1 MTDLFSGGLDVATA
15 DLSDDGRYR
24 YRLTRRWADGDTWAT
39 FVMLNPSTA
48 DATEDDPTIRRC
60 TAFAKREGCSAL
72 QVVNLFAYRATDP
85 RELTKIAD
93 PIGPENDAWLSKA
106 LRFPSL
112 RIAAWGTHGR
122 PDRVVVV
129 KSFAGS
135 CLRALGVTKDG
146 HPRHP
151 LYVRADA
158 PLVQWPAGSEAHR

>member
-24 YRLTRRWADGDTWAT
+24 YRLTRRWADGDAWAT

-60 TAFAKREGCSAL
+60 VSFAKREGCSAL

-85 RELTKIAD
+85 RELKRVAD
-93 PIGPENDAWLSKA
+93 PVGPDNDAWLSRA
-106 LRFPSL
+106 LGTPAL
-112 RIAAWGTHGR
+112 RIAAWGAHGR

-129 KSFAGS
+129 KSFAVPG
-135 CLRALGVTKDG
+135 LHALGVTKDG

-151 LYVRADA
+151 LYLRADA
-158 PLVQWPAGSEAHR
+158 PLVTWPAGSEARR